1 MKHLLYLLFIGL
13 ALSAHA
19 QNETDLYRFSKTTY
33 SGSARFEA
41 MGGSFGALGAD
52 LSSSQVNPA
61 GYGRYSS
68 SQIGITTYAGIRS
81 NSTTFNDQSTAEK
94 KGIGGISNFAIVL
107 TEDASRE
114 SNGILYKQIGFG
126 MNRIENFKETV
137 HYKGQQYASLLDE
150 FTGQAYG
157 YEPILLNYYFPFSTY
172 LGYESYAINYDPSTN
187 SYYSLLNEGDVIHD
201 RTVQSKGG
209 QTELF
214 VSYSANYMNKLYF
227 GGNIGFRYHKYEELI
242 DHKETL
248 TDTTGTD
255 LRGFN
260 YKYDLRTSGW
270 GTNLKIGVIY
280 LVTEADRFG
289 FAIHSPTFTELT
301 DNFSADMSS
310 EFKDSSFSVPLELL
324 PSGNYKYRIRNPW
337 RFIGSFAHVFS
348 TKGCLNLD
356 VEFLDYRWA
365 HFKTTKDDTYTPYDY
380 KIENTYAKTIFKP
393 AVNLRLGGE
402 YRVYSTIFI
411 RGGIAYYGN
420 SFTQEM
426 EAENSPLFIG
436 STGFGIK
443 SKTFTLDVAYKIN
456 LSNQNYFAF
465 SNSVAEVQRT
475 GSYLFI
481 SFALNF

>member
-1 MKHLLYLLFIGL
+1 MKNLLFLLFIGFT
-13 ALSAHA
+13 LSVQA

-68 SQIGITTYAGIRS
+68 SQIGITFYGGDKS
-81 NSTTFNDQSTAEK
+81 NSATFNNETTKSKEGT
-94 KGIGGISNFAIVL
+94 GGISNFAIVL

-114 SNGILYKQIGFG
+114 SNGILYKQFGLG
-126 MNRIENFKETV
+126 MNRIESFKETV
-137 HYKGQQYASLLDE
+137 HYKGQQYYSLLDE

-157 YEPILLNYYFPFSTY
+157 YEPVLLNAYFPFSTY
-172 LGYESYAINYDPSTN
+172 LGYESYAINYDPGTN
-187 SYYSLLNEGDVIHD
+187 SYYSLLNENDVIHD
-201 RTVQSKGG
+201 RSVQSKGG

-214 VSYSANYMNKLYF
+214 VSYSINYMNKLYL
-227 GGNIGFRYHKYEELI
+227 GGNLGFRYHKYEELI
-242 DHKETL
+242 DHKESL

-260 YKYDLRTSGW
+260 YKYDLATKGW
-270 GTNLKIGVIY
+270 GTNLKLGVIY
-280 LVTEADRFG
+280 LATEADRFG

-310 EFKDSSFSVPLELL
+310 EFKDSSFSVPVELL

-337 RFIGSFAHVFS
+337 RFIGSFAHVYS
-348 TKGCLNLD
+348 TKGCINLD
-356 VEFLDYRWA
+356 VEFVDYRWA
-365 HFKTTKDDTYTPYDY
+365 HFRTTKDNAYAPYDY
-380 KIENTYAKTIFKP
+380 KIENEYAKSVFKP

-402 YRVYSTIFI
+402 YRIYSTIFI

-420 SFTQEM
+420 SFTPET
-426 EAENSPLFIG
+426 EAENSPLIIG
-436 STGFGIK
+436 STGIGIK
-443 SKTFTLDVAYKIN
+443 SKILALDVAYKIN

-465 SNSVAEVQRT
+465 SNSLTEVQRT
-475 GSYLFI
+475 GNTLFI
-481 SFALNF
+481 SCALNF